1 MQNKDFHPN
10 ANGTLGDTSDGFAS
24 FFQAE
29 GGGELAPLSRAP
41 VQGAVKIAFWG
52 LRLYIVAMLILVTI
66 GFTRGM
72 H

>member
-1 MQNKDFHPN
+1 MQNKDFYPDPKE
-10 ANGTLGDTSDGFAS
+10 TLDASDGFAS
-24 FFQAE
+24 FLQAE

-41 VQGAVKIAFWG
+41 VQGAVKTAFWG
-52 LRLYIVAMLILVTI
+52 LRLYIVAMLILVAI

>member
-1 MQNKDFHPN
+1 MQNKGFFPDPKEKLD
-10 ANGTLGDTSDGFAS
+10 ASDDFAS
-24 FFQAE
+24 FLQAE
-29 GGGELAPLSRAP
+29 GGGDLAPLSRAP
-41 VQGAVKIAFWG
+41 IQGAVKIAFWG

>member
-1 MQNKDFHPN
+1 MQNKDFHPDPKEI
-10 ANGTLGDTSDGFAS
+10 LGASDSFAS
-24 FFQAE
+24 FLQEE

>member
-1 MQNKDFHPN
+1 MQNKDFFPDPKEKLD
-10 ANGTLGDTSDGFAS
+10 ASDDFAS
-24 FFQAE
+24 FLQAE

-41 VQGAVKIAFWG
+41 VQGAVKTAFWG
-52 LRLYIVAMLILVTI
+52 LRLYIVAMLILVAI

>member
-1 MQNKDFHPN
+1 MQNKDFFPDPKEKLD
-10 ANGTLGDTSDGFAS
+10 ASDDFAS
-24 FFQAE
+24 FLQAE
-29 GGGELAPLSRAP
+29 GGGDLAPLSRAP
-41 VQGAVKIAFWG
+41 IQGAVKIAFWG

>member
-1 MQNKDFHPN
+1 MQNKDFYPDPK
-10 ANGTLGDTSDGFAS
+10 GTLDAADDFAS
-24 FFQAE
+24 FLQAE

>member
-1 MQNKDFHPN
+1 MQNKDFYPDPKEKLD
-10 ANGTLGDTSDGFAS
+10 ASDDFAS
-24 FFQAE
+24 FLQAE

-41 VQGAVKIAFWG
+41 IQGAVKIAFWG

-66 GFTRGM
+66 GFTHGM

>member
-1 MQNKDFHPN
+1 MQNKDFYPDPKEKLD
-10 ANGTLGDTSDGFAS
+10 ASDDFAS
-24 FFQAE
+24 FLQAE
-29 GGGELAPLSRAP
+29 GGGDLAPLSRAP
-41 VQGAVKIAFWG
+41 IQGAVKIAFWG

>member
-1 MQNKDFHPN
+1 MQNKDFFPDPKEKLD
-10 ANGTLGDTSDGFAS
+10 ASDDFAS
-24 FFQAE
+24 FLQAE

-41 VQGAVKIAFWG
+41 IQGAVKIAFWG

-66 GFTRGM
+66 GFTHGM

>member
-1 MQNKDFHPN
+1 MQNKDYYPDPKE
-10 ANGTLGDTSDGFAS
+10 TLDVSDDFAS
-24 FFQAE
+24 FLQAE

-41 VQGAVKIAFWG
+41 VQGVVKIAFWG

>member
-1 MQNKDFHPN
+1 MQNKDFYPDPKEKLD
-10 ANGTLGDTSDGFAS
+10 ASDDFAS
-24 FFQAE
+24 FLQAE

-41 VQGAVKIAFWG
+41 IQGAVKIAFWG

-66 GFTRGM
+66 GFTRGV

>member
-1 MQNKDFHPN
+1 MQNKDFYPDPKEKLD
-10 ANGTLGDTSDGFAS
+10 ASDDIAS
-24 FFQAE
+24 FLQAE

-41 VQGAVKIAFWG
+41 IQGAVKIAFWG

>member
-1 MQNKDFHPN
+1 MKNKDFYPDPKEKLD
-10 ANGTLGDTSDGFAS
+10 ASDDFAR
-24 FFQAE
+24 FLQAE

-41 VQGAVKIAFWG
+41 IQGAVKIAFWG